1 MKKLFL
7 SILLLVGVQCFAQN
21 ADDQV
26 KAVIEKSY
34 IGGIHNG
41 GPVADIREGFHPT
54 FSMYVL
60 SDAGIK
66 VTTIDEWVGNI
77 EKGRAQNPT
86 PPANKAS
93 ANFLT
98 VSVVGN
104 SASVI
109 LELNR
114 NGKKVFTDNLLLYKF
129 PEGWRIVAKTFY
141 RHPAS

>member
-1 MKKLFL
+1 MKLNIA
-7 SILLLVGVQCFAQN
+7 ILLVALSTIVYAQS
-21 ADDQV
+21 ADEQV
-26 KAVIEKSY
+26 KAVVEKAY

-41 GPVADIREGFHPT
+41 GPIADIREGFHPS
-54 FSMYVL
+54 FSMYSVG
-60 SDAGIK
+60 DAGLK

-77 EKGRAQNPT
+77 EKGRAQNPN

-93 ANFLT
+93 ANYLT
-98 VSVVGN
+98 LSVVGN